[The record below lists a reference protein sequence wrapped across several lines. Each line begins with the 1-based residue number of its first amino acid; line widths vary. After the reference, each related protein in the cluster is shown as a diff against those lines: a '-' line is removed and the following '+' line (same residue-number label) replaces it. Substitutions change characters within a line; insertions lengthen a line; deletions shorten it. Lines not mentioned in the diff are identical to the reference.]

1 MQVQTH
7 TSADLPPYITNREEF
22 IHKCLTDLFF
32 LCGVV
37 LRRGKKVHYRDLNHI
52 HRMLCDWLD
61 RDPNPQKLNL
71 MSRES
76 LKSMLGRGRMI
87 QKFLDLCVQNTE
99 ALLAIIT
106 GNIQLAEK
114 HLQAIT
120 KEILTNEYIQKY
132 FKGFVPT
139 KETEA
144 ESWNKNVI
152 RWRNTGIDIG
162 SEKKSLT
169 GGHYLGLWTDNF
181 MNEINT
187 KTFETCETSVSM
199 WQEHESLLSEG
210 AWELVSETPWRRNDV
225 SGVILESD
233 PERKFNYEKLRH
245 KSPALFISKTG
256 YSVFSCFARDKK
268 GNLNFYPI
276 HTEKYLKRK
285 KTKQGSFIYS
295 RMYEGQI
302 IDKESHPFT
311 GLIEHYTLDPYN
323 YIRTLAVDC
332 SGTLGLSST
341 PSAISISDTDDKG
354 VEHIAYADKRKVTV
368 TDLRDWIMEL
378 VKLCKEEGRPVTYVV
393 IEREKYGISLESILS
408 ELHPDFYLWL
418 VPLKG
423 EPGPERRISLQ
434 KYYESGRVKSK
445 KVSSIIPPSY
455 PSTNGLRK
463 YENEIEEFYYG
474 RKDNVD
480 IIDTIFLHFKVQIIP
495 KKMPEVPAWEPK
507 IEDSFHAQ
515 AKRDLAYKNMP
526 FDKYVQRHF

>member
-37 LRRGKKVHYRDLNHI
+37 LRRGKKVYYRDLNHI

-76 LKSMLGRGRMI
+76 LKSMLGRGKII
-87 QKFLDLCVQNTE
+87 QKFLDLCVQDTE
-99 ALLAIIT
+99 GMLAIIT
-106 GNIQLAEK
+106 GNIKLAWK
-114 HLQAIT
+114 HLQFIT
-120 KEILTNEYIQKY
+120 NEILTNEYIQKY
-132 FKGFVPT
+132 FKGYVPA
-139 KETEA
+139 KETDA
-144 ESWNKNVI
+144 ESWSKDLI
-152 RWRNTGIDIG
+152 LWRNLGIEIG

-199 WQEHESLLSEG
+199 WQEQESLLSEG

-245 KSPALFISKTG
+245 KSPALFVSKTG

-268 GNLNFYPI
+268 GRLNFYPI
-276 HTEKYLKRK
+276 HTEEYLRRK
-285 KTKQGSFIYS
+285 KVKQGSFIYS

-311 GLIEHYTLDPYN
+311 GLIKHYDIQPYN
-323 YIRTLAVDC
+323 YIRTLGVDC
-332 SGTLGLSST
+332 AGTKGKQSSS
-341 PSAISISDTDDKG
+341 SAITYGDTDERG
-354 VEHIAYADKRKVTV
+354 VFHLEYADKRKVSPIE
-368 TDLRDWIMEL
+368 LRDWILKCVED
-378 VKLCKEEGRPVTYVV
+378 CKEDGRPITYLA
-393 IEREKYGISLESILS
+393 IEKEKYGIFLESILD
-408 ELHPDFYLWL
+408 EMHPDFYIWT
-418 VPLKG
+418 VDLKG
-423 EPGPERRISLQ
+423 KPKESRLIRLQ
-434 KYYESGRVKSK
+434 KR
-445 KVSSIIPPSY
+445 
-455 PSTNGLRK
+455 
-463 YENEIEEFYYG
+463 YENGEIVSRPGLGKYRNEVEEYYPG
-474 RKDNVD
+474 RLDNVD
-480 IIDTIFLHFKVQIIP
+480 ILDSLFLHFEIQIIP
-495 KKMPEVPAWEPK
+495 KSMPKVPEWKPK
-507 IEDSFHAQ
+507 IEDSFRAQ
-515 AKRDLAYKNMP
+515 VKRDMQHRQMP
-526 FDKYVQRHF
+526 FDEYVQRHF